1 MAFPVPQKLQTIV
14 DEPCGDNQDL
24 RTKTGSRTYQDEAGL
39 TCLQTETL
47 RQPEHD
53 TEKVSA
59 EGGGEGVGHAFT
71 ALQEGHFT

>member
-1 MAFPVPQKLQTIV
+1 MQERVASQLEQRTMAFPVPQKLQTIV
-14 DEPCGDNQDL
+14 DEP
-24 RTKTGSRTYQDEAGL
+24 
-39 TCLQTETL
+39 CLQTETL